1 MTDDLR
7 TIRIDDIDPGEMA
20 KGYRDGYSGRPAATD
35 GSKSYQYG
43 HKRGAADAAALKDDD
58 D

>member
-20 KGYRDGYSGRPAATD
+20 KGYRDGYSGHPAATD

-43 HKRGAADAAALKDDD
+43 YKRGTADAAALRDDD
-58 D
+58 E